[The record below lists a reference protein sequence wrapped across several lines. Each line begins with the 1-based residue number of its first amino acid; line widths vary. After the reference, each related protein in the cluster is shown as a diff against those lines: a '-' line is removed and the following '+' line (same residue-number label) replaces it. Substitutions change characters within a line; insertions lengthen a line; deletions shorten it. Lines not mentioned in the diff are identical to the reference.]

1 MHVLGTESTAK
12 RFLISTEPKRMT
24 RMLLLSAQVGQEA
37 LMEVFAGPRII
48 IYQRSHI
55 IAIVQQ
61 LPSFS

>member
-1 MHVLGTESTAK
+1 
-12 RFLISTEPKRMT
+12 MT